1 MGTLPYMW
9 RRNKHNITIHNTV
22 MKPKLKHCL
31 LAIAAIL
38 ILCGFKYSN
47 REGDNIP
54 SDGQQ
59 MEILHFH
66 GHSYVCYRFYERG
79 SYAGYGG
86 ASIVHDPD
94 CKCGKGGGR

>member
-1 MGTLPYMW
+1 M
-9 RRNKHNITIHNTV
+9 NT
-22 MKPKLKHCL
+22 KLKYAL
-31 LAIAAIL
+31 LAFVAI
-38 ILCGFKYSN
+38 IFFCGFKYSN
-47 REGDNIP
+47 REGQEIP

-66 GHSYVCYRFYERG
+66 GHSYVCYRFYKQNYK
-79 SYAGYGG
+79 SAYGG

>member
-1 MGTLPYMW
+1 
-9 RRNKHNITIHNTV
+9 
-22 MKPKLKHCL
+22 MKPKIKHCL

-47 REGDNIP
+47 REGGEIP

-59 MEILHFH
+59 MEILYFH
-66 GHSYVCYRFYERG
+66 GHSYVCYRMYYGG
-79 SYAGYGG
+79 SG

-94 CKCGKGGGR
+94 CKCGKRGGR

>member
-1 MGTLPYMW
+1 
-9 RRNKHNITIHNTV
+9 
-22 MKPKLKHCL
+22 MKTKTTHCL

-47 REGDNIP
+47 REGSEIP

-66 GHSYVCYRFYERG
+66 GHSYVCYRFYKQG
-79 SYAGYGG
+79 HSSAYGG
-86 ASIVHDPD
+86 ASLVHDPD
-94 CKCGKGGGR
+94 CKCLKGGGR

>member
-1 MGTLPYMW
+1 
-9 RRNKHNITIHNTV
+9 
-22 MKPKLKHCL
+22 MKPKPTHCL

-47 REGDNIP
+47 REGSEIP

-66 GHSYVCYRFYERG
+66 GHSYVCYRFYHTQFKHG
-79 SYAGYGG
+79 GYGG

-94 CKCGKGGGR
+94 CKCLKGGGR

>member
-1 MGTLPYMW
+1 
-9 RRNKHNITIHNTV
+9 
-22 MKPKLKHCL
+22 MKPKLKYL
-31 LAIAAIL
+31 YAFAAIV

-47 REGDNIP
+47 RDGNEIP

-59 MEILHFH
+59 MEILYFH
-66 GHSYVCYRFYERG
+66 GHSYVCYRFCFTEFRTG
-79 SYAGYGG
+79 GYGG

>member
-1 MGTLPYMW
+1 
-9 RRNKHNITIHNTV
+9 
-22 MKPKLKHCL
+22 MKTRINHSL

-47 REGDNIP
+47 REGSEIP

-59 MEILHFH
+59 MEILYFH
-66 GHSYVCYRFYERG
+66 GHSYVCYRFYNKSSWADR
-79 SYAGYGG
+79 SYGYGG

>member
-1 MGTLPYMW
+1 M
-9 RRNKHNITIHNTV
+9 KHKI
-22 MKPKLKHCL
+22 KHCL
-31 LAIAAIL
+31 LAISAIL

-47 REGDNIP
+47 REGGEIP

-59 MEILHFH
+59 MEILYFH
-66 GHSYVCYRFYERG
+66 GHSYVCYRFYLSSVSFE
-79 SYAGYGG
+79 YGYGG